1 MKKILGLFFT
11 MILAVTLFACGGET
25 TTAATTAAGTTTAAT
40 TTTATPK
47 VLVVGYD
54 PFSAKF
60 SPFFATTAYD
70 FDVVG
75 MTTAGLLTT
84 DRDGGIVYNAIDG
97 ETVARGGVD
106 YFYSGLADI
115 GVDYNTT
122 SGLTTYS
129 IEIRDDIRFSDGEY
143 MTADDII
150 FSYYVLLDPYYI
162 GSSTLSSVDI
172 VGLKN
177 YKFDDSNAEAA
188 QAQSAAAAATLLA
201 DLGTVD
207 MDEDFGDLV
216 YQIMYDGLE
225 SEWDWIAD
233 DVVTNMSHWAWPYVK
248 QVDGTAATSLA
259 NANVAATFVFFY
271 GLDDYSV
278 VDKDQATVI
287 GAITD
292 MYEYDYVTLD
302 AMYGGSGYRWLA
314 PEIENLSVEYAISD
328 YLATNPGDAVG
339 NITGITKVS
348 DTEITVVVNGFDAA
362 AIYQV
367 CGISVA
373 PMHYYGDETLFDYA
387 NDEFGFNNRV
397 ATSMDLL
404 QLVTATPMGAGP
416 YKFVEYTNNVV
427 RFEANPYYY
436 KGEPV
441 TKYINFQVVTE
452 DGKIS
457 GIVSGD
463 IDVSNPSFSVVKFQ
477 EIDTIN
483 KYSGEDYDIITT
495 NLVDNLGYGY
505 FGISA
510 FNVNVGDDPGSDASK
525 ALRTALAVV
534 VSATRYTSINSYYG
548 TAASVINYPI
558 SNTSWA
564 APKSGEVGYQVAFSK
579 LPDGSAI
586 YTANPAT
593 LAESVRLAAAKVAA
607 KVWFEEAGYVFT
619 DTGNTSSFGGHKY
632 TVATVPTGA
641 RTTYEIIVPGG
652 GTGEHP
658 AYMIAV
664 EMANILADLG
674 ITIDINDPAD
684 SNELWDA
691 LDSGSQDMWTA
702 AWGTTIDPDMYQIY
716 HSNNVLVS
724 EGGAA
729 NSTESN
735 HYGIQDDTLDAKIM
749 LARQSDD
756 QAVRKALYKECLDI
770 ILSWAVEVPT
780 YQRQNIIAFSTE
792 RVNMDTVTPG
802 ITTYYGWLAEVEN
815 IEMN

>member
-54 PFSAKF
+54 PFSGKF

-75 MTTAGLLTT
+75 MTMAGLLTT
-84 DRDGGIVYNAIDG
+84 DRDGAIVYNAIAG

-106 YFYSGLADI
+106 YFYNGLADI
-115 GVDYNTT
+115 GVDYNST
-122 SGLTTYS
+122 SGLTTYT
-129 IEIRDDIRFSDGEY
+129 IEIRDDIQFSDGEY

-150 FSYYVLLDPYYI
+150 FSYYVLLDPYYT
-162 GSSTLSSVDI
+162 GSSTLSAVDI

-177 YKFDDSNAEAA
+177 YKFNDSNAEEA
-188 QAQSAAAAATLLA
+188 QAQSAVAAAALIAGLDTVDEDPDFAELVTGAMYDLLDSEWDWVAADVVTSTAYLNAGFLMKADGTAAATLA
-201 DLGTVD
+201 
-207 MDEDFGDLV
+207 EA
-216 YQIMYDGLE
+216 
-225 SEWDWIAD
+225 S
-233 DVVTNMSHWAWPYVK
+233 
-248 QVDGTAATSLA
+248 
-259 NANVAATFVFFY
+259 VAATLVFFY
-271 GLDDYSV
+271 GLEDYSV
-278 VDKDQATVI
+278 VGKTRDEVVQAL
-287 GAITD
+287 TD
-292 MYEYDYVTLD
+292 MYGVDYNLLDDYYGAAVVAPVVDTL
-302 AMYGGSGYRWLA
+302 A
-314 PEIENLSVEYAISD
+314 VEYAIAD
-328 YLATNPGDAVG
+328 YLDTNPGDAVP
-339 NITGITKVS
+339 NVTGITKVS
-348 DTEITVVVNGFDAA
+348 DTEVTVVVNGFDAA

-367 CGISVA
+367 CGITVA
-373 PMHYYGDETLFDYA
+373 PMHYYGDDSLFDYA
-387 NDEFGFNNRV
+387 NNEFGFNNRT
-397 ATSMDLL
+397 ATSMELIEAKTD
-404 QLVTATPMGAGP
+404 TPMGAGA
-416 YKFVEYTNNVV
+416 YEFVEYENNVV
-427 RFEANPYYY
+427 RFEANPYYF
-436 KGEPV
+436 KGEPI
-441 TKYINFQVVTE
+441 TKYVNFQVVTE

-463 IDVSNPSFSVVKFQ
+463 IDVSNPSFSIIKFQ

-483 KYSGEDYDIITT
+483 KYSGEDYDVITV

-510 FNVNVGDDPGSDASK
+510 FNVNVNDIPDSAASK
-525 ALRTALAVV
+525 ALRTALAVI

-564 APKSGEVGYQVAFSK
+564 APKAGEEGYEVAFSK
-579 LPDGSAI
+579 LPDGDDI
-586 YTANPAT
+586 YTADPAT
-593 LAESVRLAAAKVAA
+593 LAESVRLAAAKEASMA
-607 KVWFEEAGYVFT
+607 WFEEAGYVFT
-619 DTGNTSSFGGHKY
+619 DTGDDSDFGGKIY
-632 TVATVPTGA
+632 TAVAPIGA
-641 RTTYEIIVPGG
+641 KLTYEIIVPGG

-658 AYMIAV
+658 AYAICV
-664 EMANILADLG
+664 EMKNILADLG
-674 ITIDINDPAD
+674 ITIDINDPAN
-684 SNELWDA
+684 SNVLWDA
-691 LDSGSQDMWTA
+691 LDSGTQDMWTA

-724 EGGAA
+724 KGGAS

-735 HYGIQDDTLDAKIM
+735 HYGIQDATLDAKIM
-749 LARQSDD
+749 EARQSDD

-770 ILSWAVEVPT
+770 VLDWAVEVPT

-792 RVNMDTVTPG
+792 RVNMDTITPG